1 MIVLIKKIIAF
12 LLLITFITAAAYCED
27 MSAATPTDISEEI
40 VAETELVEELLEE
53 EVEEKFD
60 IDELYGDRKI
70 EVYFIKNPRFINDTV
85 ILGFRLIDYPPME
98 LQEIQ
103 WQISI
108 DNVNWVDIEGANDE
122 TYEFV
127 ITFDNYK
134 CWWRVQ
140 IAYKVII

>member
-1 MIVLIKKIIAF
+1 VIVLIKKIIAF

-40 VAETELVEELLEE
+40 VTEAELVDPPVEELLEE
-53 EVEEKFD
+53 EVKEKFD

-103 WQISI
+103 WQIST
-108 DNVNWVDIEGANDE
+108 DNVN
-122 TYEFV
+122 
-127 ITFDNYK
+127 
-134 CWWRVQ
+134 
-140 IAYKVII
+140 